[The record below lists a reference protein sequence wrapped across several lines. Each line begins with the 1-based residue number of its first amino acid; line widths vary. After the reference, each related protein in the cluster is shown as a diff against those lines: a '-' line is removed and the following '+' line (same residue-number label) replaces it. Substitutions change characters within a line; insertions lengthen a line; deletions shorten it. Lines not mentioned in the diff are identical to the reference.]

1 MLKLE
6 KKQNTSQ
13 KFNIITAFAMM
24 LAFFILANSNILFS
38 QSFTEVNFPNGSI
51 AGKENIINTNSS
63 YKIYQTSPNV
73 IKFDLPDVS
82 FVKVGLYDSNK
93 NLVRTYIY
101 NNLQAGTYEIN
112 INSANIEKG
121 KYTCVLSTSDV
132 EESSLVVIE

>member
-24 LAFFILANSNILFS
+24 LAFFIFANSNILFS